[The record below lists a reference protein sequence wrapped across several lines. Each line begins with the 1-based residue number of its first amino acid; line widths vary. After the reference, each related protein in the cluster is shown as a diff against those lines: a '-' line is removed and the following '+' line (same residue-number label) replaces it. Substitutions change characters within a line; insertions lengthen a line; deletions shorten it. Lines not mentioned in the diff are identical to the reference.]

1 MIQDGIGFLR
11 ISNLTPRTT
20 ERILEA
26 LSFFD
31 RNEYRSL
38 IIDLRSNPGGLLD
51 SVVEVADL
59 FFSSGTI
66 VGTSGRVSEEN
77 ERFTARPGISIPL
90 DLPVVVLI
98 DGGSASAS
106 EILAGA
112 LQDRGRA
119 TLLGETSYGK
129 GSVQQIRRV
138 GDGGFRLTMSKYYLP
153 SGRFIDEVGV
163 SPDREIL
170 APELSDDQ
178 QQTYTE
184 LLSSP
189 LVEDWASENLNPTQD
204 ALDAFVVELQ
214 EGDFDLP
221 DRWVRRAVRNEV
233 NRQNN
238 TVAPYDLDFDTVL
251 QEAVRMLQRGEVSA
265 R

>member
-1 MIQDGIGFLR
+1 MFVGAIAVVRAEIV
-11 ISNLTPRTT
+11 
-20 ERILEA
+20 
-26 LSFFD
+26 
-31 RNEYRSL
+31 
-38 IIDLRSNPGGLLD
+38 IIVYPVGWCRGSEFSKTGDAPQLL
-51 SVVEVADL
+51 VAVADL

-66 VGTSGRVSEEN
+66 VGTSGRIPTEN
-77 ERFTARPGISIPL
+77 ERFVARSGTAVPA

-98 DGGSASAS
+98 DEGSASAA

-119 TLLGETSYGK
+119 VLLGDTSYGK

-138 GDGGFRLTMSKYYLP
+138 GDGGFRLTMSRYYLP
-153 SGRFIDEVGV
+153 SGRFIDEIGV
-163 SPDREIL
+163 SPDYVIL
-170 APELSDDQ
+170 PPELNDDQ
-178 QQTYTE
+178 HETYIE

-189 LVEDWASENLNPTQD
+189 IVVDWVAENREPTD
-204 ALDAFVVELQ
+204 ARTDSFVIELQ

-238 TVAPYDLDFDTVL
+238 VVAPYDLDFDTIL
-251 QEAVRMLQRGEVSA
+251 QEAVRMLQQGEVA
-265 R
+265 TR